1 MQRETGVLGEWMI
14 RRFGLRIGAW
24 MVAGALMAM
33 LAAACG
39 ATSHVTTPRTGPGYR
54 IFTMRLQAATWIALS
69 YDVPVYKLP
78 AYWLPVVFAAFQ
90 TLVLFPLLLPGHGVG
105 RARAARAGGTR

>member
-1 MQRETGVLGEWMI
+1 VGAVRRQKHRNPTPLIASIVLRTW
-14 RRFGLRIGAW
+14 
-24 MVAGALMAM
+24 VV
-33 LAAACG
+33 
-39 ATSHVTTPRTGPGYR
+39 VTQT
-54 IFTMRLQAATWIALS
+54 ATWIALS

-105 RARAARAGGTR
+105 QARSAGAGGTR